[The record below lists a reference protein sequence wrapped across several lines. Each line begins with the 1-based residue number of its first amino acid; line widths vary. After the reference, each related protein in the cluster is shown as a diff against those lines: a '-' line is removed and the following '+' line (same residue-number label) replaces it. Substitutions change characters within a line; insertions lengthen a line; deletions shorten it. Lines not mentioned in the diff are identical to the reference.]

1 MSIVDSMLA
10 VAPYLGKMMREN
22 TAVIIYD
29 RTHML
34 YYAQHGDFD
43 MGYKTGDALH
53 SDFENF
59 AALKGS
65 KEARLDAYP
74 AEMFPFGYPLHS
86 VTIPLLEDGEVAA
99 VLTIS
104 YDQTNQEKLQTLAND
119 NRSIAENLVDM
130 VQHIAAHAE
139 ELQATSEQIL
149 VNTKTAVQNSGK
161 ITNVA
166 TLIKEISDQTNML
179 GLNAAIEAAR
189 VGELGAGFGVVASE
203 VRKLAVHS
211 KSATADIELALK
223 DVQDSIRVM
232 ENEISQI
239 VASSQEQ
246 ANLVTNFTDVI
257 ERLQKTGESM
267 QDLASNLTRYHKEI
281 R

>member
-43 MGYKTGDALH
+43 MGYKTGDPLH
-53 SDFENF
+53 PGFENF
-59 AALKGS
+59 SALKGS
-65 KEARLDAYP
+65 KEARLDEYP
-74 AEMFPFGYPLHS
+74 AEMFTFGYPLHS
-86 VTIPLLEDGEVAA
+86 VTIPLLENGEVAA
-99 VLTIS
+99 VLAIS

-119 NRSIAENLVDM
+119 NRSIAENLADM

-161 ITNVA
+161 ITHVA

-211 KSATADIELALK
+211 KSATTDIETALK

-239 VASSQEQ
+239 VSSSQEQ
-246 ANLVTNFTDVI
+246 AHLVTNFTDVI
-257 ERLQKTGESM
+257 ERLQQTGESM
-267 QDLASNLTRYHKEI
+267 QDLASSLTRYHKEV

>member
-43 MGYKTGDALH
+43 MGYKTGDQLYPG
-53 SDFENF
+53 FENF

-86 VTIPLLEDGEVAA
+86 VTIPLLENGEVAA

-239 VASSQEQ
+239 VSSSQEQ

>member
-43 MGYKTGDALH
+43 MGYKTGDPLYPG
-53 SDFENF
+53 FENF

-74 AEMFPFGYPLHS
+74 AEMFTFGYPLHS
-86 VTIPLLEDGEVAA
+86 VTIPLLENGEVAA

-161 ITNVA
+161 INNVA

-189 VGELGAGFGVVASE
+189 VGELGAGFGVVAAE

-239 VASSQEQ
+239 VSSSQEQ

-267 QDLASNLTRYHKEI
+267 QDLASSLTRYHKDV